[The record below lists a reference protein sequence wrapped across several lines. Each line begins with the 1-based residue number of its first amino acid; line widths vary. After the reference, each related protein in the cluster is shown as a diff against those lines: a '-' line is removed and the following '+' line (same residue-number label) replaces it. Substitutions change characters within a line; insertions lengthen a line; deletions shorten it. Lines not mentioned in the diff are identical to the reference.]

1 MLTTRYAVTK
11 RQLEQL
17 KTIVEK
23 LKIDGLKAAI
33 KSADEMSTYLEMH
46 AETPEEKGLYE
57 SYLETWDNSHMQLED
72 IAENARELKYLAE
85 DIENQPLEDT
95 AIDKASYM
103 FRRAETAELE
113 AIARKWAEYFD
124 ADITIR
130 RDNQGK
136 NIDKKVSLAEAE
148 IGMIYAYLVALTRTC
163 AEDEEDGGPSISE
176 MIAIILFCAANH
188 IKRKDLSEAD
198 YDVLFRGLDE
208 YFRSLDHAR

>member
-1 MLTTRYAVTK
+1 
-11 RQLEQL
+11 
-17 KTIVEK
+17 
-23 LKIDGLKAAI
+23 
-33 KSADEMSTYLEMH
+33 
-46 AETPEEKGLYE
+46 
-57 SYLETWDNSHMQLED
+57 MQLED
-72 IAENARELKYLAE
+72 IAENARELKYIAE
-85 DIENQPLEDT
+85 DIEAQPLEDT

-113 AIARKWAEYFD
+113 VIARKWAEYFD

-136 NIDKKVSLAEAE
+136 NIDKKISPAEAE

-176 MIAIILFCAANH
+176 MIAIILFCAANR

-198 YDVLFRGLDE
+198 YGVLFRGLDE

>member
-1 MLTTRYAVTK
+1 MKEYRVTEK
-11 RQLEQL
+11 QLE
-17 KTIVEK
+17 K
-23 LKIDGLKAAI
+23 LSL
-33 KSADEMSTYLEMH
+33 YLEELSGVHNDM
-46 AETPEEKGLYE
+46 GDYDICVNL
-57 SYLETWDNSHMQLED
+57 LDLED
-72 IAENARELKYLAE
+72 AKKKLNETIRELKFLAE
-85 DIENQPLEDT
+85 DIEAQPLEDT

-136 NIDKKVSLAEAE
+136 NIDKKISPAEAE

-198 YDVLFRGLDE
+198 YDVLFRGLDK
-208 YFRSLDHAR
+208 YFRGIENYD

>member
-1 MLTTRYAVTK
+1 MKEYRINEK
-11 RQLEQL
+11 QLE
-17 KTIVEK
+17 K
-23 LKIDGLKAAI
+23 LSL
-33 KSADEMSTYLEMH
+33 YLEELSGIHENMGNYDICVNPRDLDD
-46 AETPEEKGLYE
+46 AKKKLNET
-57 SYLETWDNSHMQLED
+57 
-72 IAENARELKYLAE
+72 IRELKFLAE
-85 DIENQPLEDT
+85 DIEAQPLEDT

-136 NIDKKVSLAEAE
+136 NIDKKISPAEAE

-176 MIAIILFCAANH
+176 MIAIILFCAANR

-198 YDVLFRGLDE
+198 YGVLFRGLDE
-208 YFRSLDHAR
+208 YFRSLDHA

>member
-1 MLTTRYAVTK
+1 MKEYKVTEK
-11 RQLEQL
+11 QLE
-17 KTIVEK
+17 K
-23 LKIDGLKAAI
+23 LYMNLDELSGLHNDMGNYDI
-33 KSADEMSTYLEMH
+33 CVNPLD
-46 AETPEEKGLYE
+46 
-57 SYLETWDNSHMQLED
+57 LED
-72 IAENARELKYLAE
+72 AKKKLNETIRELKFLAE
-85 DIENQPLEDT
+85 DIEAQPLEDT
-95 AIDKASYM
+95 SIDKASYM

-136 NIDKKVSLAEAE
+136 NIDKKISPAEAE

-176 MIAIILFCAANH
+176 MIAIILFCAANR

-198 YDVLFRGLDE
+198 YGVLFRGLDE
-208 YFRSLDHAR
+208 YFRSLDHAC

>member
-1 MLTTRYAVTK
+1 MKEYRINEK
-11 RQLEQL
+11 QLE
-17 KTIVEK
+17 K
-23 LKIDGLKAAI
+23 LSL
-33 KSADEMSTYLEMH
+33 YLEELSGVHKDMM
-46 AETPEEKGLYE
+46 GDDGCVNLR
-57 SYLETWDNSHMQLED
+57 DLED
-72 IAENARELKYLAE
+72 AKGKLNETIRELKYLAE
-85 DIENQPLEDT
+85 DIEGQPLEDT

-136 NIDKKVSLAEAE
+136 NIDKKISPAEAE

-208 YFRSLDHAR
+208 YFRSLEHAR